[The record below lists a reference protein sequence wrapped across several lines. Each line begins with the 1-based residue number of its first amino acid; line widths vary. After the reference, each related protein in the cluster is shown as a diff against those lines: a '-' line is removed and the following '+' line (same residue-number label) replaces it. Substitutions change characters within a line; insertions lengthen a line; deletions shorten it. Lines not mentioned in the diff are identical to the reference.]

1 MKQAI
6 KKLLPTNRFAR
17 SVSILAGGTA
27 AAQAITILAAPL
39 LTRLYTPENFGIL
52 SIYASLLAIIAVIA
66 SLRYQLAIPI
76 AMSDEDAANVVT
88 LSLLVVIGMSILT
101 AVFVGFFRHP
111 IVEVLNCPSLAVYL
125 WLLPIGLFLVG
136 TYQVFQYWA
145 IRTKAFPAIART
157 KLAQALS
164 MVGMQIGGHT
174 FGALAL
180 LIAQIFGQMAGITS
194 LIVLAAR
201 KHWNV
206 FKKVRAASIVLAAG
220 RYRRFPLYSTWGAV
234 FNTAGSHL
242 PPLLFAGLFSV
253 SSAGFYLLAHRVL
266 AIPSRFIG
274 MSVADVFFSSAV
286 DAHRQDRLRPLVAR
300 IHEKLAHF
308 IMPPVVIIVLAGP
321 DLFSLMF
328 GTEWRL
334 AGEFSR
340 WMAVYIYF
348 QFVSSPLSQLF
359 SVLEKQAQGTFYQ
372 GCLLITQIGG
382 LSIGALYGSS
392 ILSVALFSLGSA
404 ICYFGLLIWMISV
417 TKNDWSVLWSPT
429 IKALAWSILLVSP
442 FMIFHILSENV
453 LFWFLALCFSSALIG
468 CRYFLI
474 AKKSW

>member
-1 MKQAI
+1 LKQAI

-27 AAQAITILAAPL
+27 VAQVITVLAAPM
-39 LTRLYTPENFGIL
+39 LTRLYTPEDFGIL
-52 SIYASLLAIIAVIA
+52 SIYASLLAIIAIIA

-76 AMSDEDAANVVT
+76 AMSDEEAANVVT
-88 LSLLVVIGMSILT
+88 LSLLVVIGMSILI
-101 AVFVGFFRHP
+101 AVFVGLFRYP
-111 IVEVLNCPSLAVYL
+111 IVEVLNCPSLAIYL
-125 WLLPIGLFLVG
+125 WLLPVGLFLVG
-136 TYQVFQYWA
+136 TFQVFQYWA

-164 MVGMQIGGHT
+164 MVAMQIGGHT

-234 FNTAGSHL
+234 FNTAGSQL
-242 PPLLFAGLFSV
+242 PPLLFAVLFSV

-266 AIPSRFIG
+266 AIPLRFIG
-274 MSVADVFFSSAV
+274 RSVADVFFSSAV
-286 DAHRQDRLRPLVAR
+286 DAHRKDRLRPLVAS

-308 IMPPVVIIVLAGP
+308 IMPPIVIIVLAGP
-321 DLFSLMF
+321 DLFSLIF

-348 QFVSSPLSQLF
+348 QFVTSPLSQLF
-359 SVLEKQAQGTFYQ
+359 SVLEKQTQGTFFQ
-372 GCLLITQIGG
+372 GVLLITQIGG
-382 LSIGALYGSS
+382 LFIGALYESS
-392 ILSVALFSLGSA
+392 ILSVALYSLGSA
-404 ICYFGLLIWMISV
+404 ICYFGFLIWMISV
-417 TKNDWSVLWSPT
+417 TKNDWSVLWIPT

-442 FMIFHILSENV
+442 FMLFHILSEKI

-468 CRYFLI
+468 YRYFLI
-474 AKKSW
+474 ARKSW